1 MNYLNLEHHLGL
13 TTLKH
18 YEPEQNKQHDQRK
31 LAFKLE
37 LQEYST
43 EKVELLTDD
52 IEQPYII
59 KSKKKSLQVFTDKD
73 ALDYL
78 FKNTFNCK

>member
-1 MNYLNLEHHLGL
+1 MGC
-13 TTLKH
+13 TMLKQ
-18 YEPEQNKQHDQRK
+18 YESEQNKQHEQRK
-31 LAFKLE
+31 LALKLE

-43 EKVELLTDD
+43 EKVELLTDA
-52 IEQPYII
+52 IEKPYVIT
-59 KSKKKSLQVFTDKD
+59 SKKKSRQIFTDKD

>member
-1 MNYLNLEHHLGL
+1 MGLEHDISL
-13 TTLKH
+13 TILKH
-18 YEPEQNKQHDQRK
+18 YEPAQNRQHDQRK
-31 LAFKLE
+31 LAFKIE
-37 LQEYST
+37 LQEYFS

-52 IEQPYII
+52 IEKPYVI
-59 KSKKKSLQVFTDKD
+59 KSKKKSLQIFTDKD